1 MFFSVELTSPK
12 PVYQQLIDQIKLA
25 VATGRL
31 KPGDRLPA
39 IRDAAV
45 ELRINRNTVA
55 RVYSELER
63 EGILYNRAG
72 QGSFVSDRVSSLSR
86 AEQRRQLVARLDE
99 LLAQANLFGYSRQ
112 QIADLMAQRLGAIY
126 PPEEEK

>member
-72 QGSFVSDRVSSLSR
+72 QGSFVSDRGSSLSR

>member
-1 MFFSVELTSPK
+1 MFFSVELSSPK

-72 QGSFVSDRVSSLSR
+72 QGSFVSDRGSSLSR
-86 AEQRRQLVARLDE
+86 AEMRRQLVSRLDE
-99 LLAQANLFGYSRQ
+99 MLAQANLFGYSRQ